1 FLATAT
7 GPMSNWTAQA
17 VFTDSVSSVTITS
30 PTTASPETVTSLPHN
45 NLKINF
51 DYSTSTT
58 GTTTG
63 IATVKKGGT
72 TIVGS
77 SPPKNL
83 TSGINKSGFI
93 QVDIPAGTADG
104 AYDVKVEITNT
115 SGTGSGQKT

>member
-1 FLATAT
+1 
-7 GPMSNWTAQA
+7 
-17 VFTDSVSSVTITS
+17 
-30 PTTASPETVTSLPHN
+30 
-45 NLKINF
+45 NF

-115 SGTGSGQKT
+115 SGTGSGQKTDTQSNSLIISTCTSPAVTTQPTNQSV